1 MRRSLFLFCILP
13 IICAPL
19 GVSAQTFT
27 PSYSANSGTGSSFQG
42 VSFSG
47 VGGAILNC
55 TNIGSTISGAARD
68 LFKSAGGDSTLK
80 AAFSVVSPTSSVPV
94 NDNTVK
100 KIAEKQAK
108 KENCLDGIAY
118 SLAKNILQ
126 QVSNKTLNWV
136 NSGFDGNPLYVRD
149 IDSYLKSIKDQ
160 KLESFLK
167 QVPASNP
174 IFGNAIR
181 SAITQQVTGYTDG
194 RIGQTMNTPEGRAY
208 QAFQQDFTQ
217 GGWSALLNPNNN
229 PIGTYFSAADQ
240 INSTIENAQEN
251 VKSELEQGDGFLTM
265 KKCVEWGV
273 QTSGAATV
281 GGTPLDELPPDST
294 PSGSTTPSVSTS
306 AQKCLRYEN
315 VTPGSIIAQQTAYVT
330 NSAVRQLEQA
340 DKINEV
346 LGSFF
351 DQLLNKLF
359 ANGLGSLGQQ
369 RGTGVSTGL
378 GSNVVFG
385 TNGQPLESFTSANGL
400 LNSDASAAGFTGD
413 LDISR
418 PQQLRTIIKTQ
429 LDYINRARDS
439 RVAME
444 RIVPVLGALDY
455 CLPGPNPTW
464 GSGLSDNLQ
473 AILGS
478 LSQPP
483 ASGPSPSQGFLGTL
497 VGGVLGGLFGGGN
510 NNDTPPPLMAGQPF
524 LYDKVTDT
532 QKKISPQTYLLGA
545 GVVIFGGGNVSQ
557 IPSYIENSLNSLI
570 SDYTNAGFDP
580 ETLAD
585 AYASLEPTVFGQAD
599 ARAFAKNA
607 YKEASRLVSYN
618 RNIVE
623 YDAQYAQSIA
633 DTQDAVE
640 QLQAIHDRVQEI
652 VQIAKADYI
661 AANPSVNLACLNQ
674 AYVLDTT
681 PIVPVD
687 REESDAPNPFVQQSI
702 ISSDYFYSRL

>member
-1 MRRSLFLFCILP
+1 MRRSLFLSCILVTVLFP
-13 IICAPL
+13 MSAH
-19 GVSAQTFT
+19 AQTFA
-27 PSYSANSGTGSSFQG
+27 PNYSTNGGTGSSFQG
-42 VSFSG
+42 VSFTG

-55 TNIGSTISGAARD
+55 TNIGSTISSAARD
-68 LFKSAGGDSTLK
+68 LFKSAGEESGLK
-80 AAFSVVSPTSSVPV
+80 AAFAIPGGES
-94 NDNTVK
+94 TVEVKDDALK
-100 KIAEKQAK
+100 KQAEKQAK

-194 RIGQTMNTPEGRAY
+194 RINQAMNTPEGRAY

-217 GGWSALLNPNNN
+217 GGWSALLNPSNN

-240 INSTIENAQEN
+240 INSTIQNAQQN
-251 VKSELEQGDGFLTM
+251 VRSELEQGDGFLTM

-273 QTSGAATV
+273 QTSGAAVV
-281 GGTPLDELPPDST
+281 GGTPLDELPPGTT
-294 PSGSTTPSVSTS
+294 PSGPTTPAPTTAS
-306 AQKCLRYEN
+306 QKCLRYEN
-315 VTPGSIIAQQTAYVT
+315 VTPGSIIAQQTAYIT

-351 DQLLNKLF
+351 DQLLNNLF
-359 ANGLGSLGQQ
+359 SNGLGSLGRQ
-369 RGTGVSTGL
+369 RGTGVSTGI
-378 GSNVVFG
+378 GANVVLG

-400 LNSDASAAGFTGD
+400 LNSDTGTTGFTGD

-464 GSGLSDNLQ
+464 GNGLSDNLES
-473 AILGS
+473 ILGS
-478 LSQPP
+478 LSQPSP
-483 ASGPSPSQGFLGTL
+483 SGPSAVQGFLNSIP
-497 VGGVLGGLFGGGN
+497 VLGGLFGGGN
-510 NNDTPPPLMAGQPF
+510 NNPPPILAGEPV

-532 QKKISPQTYLLGA
+532 QRQISPQVYTLNPRITL
-545 GVVIFGGGNVSQ
+545 FGSGNVSQ
-557 IPSYIENSLNSLI
+557 IPVYVRDSFKALLT
-570 SDYTNAGFDP
+570 DYANAGFDP
-580 ETLAD
+580 DTLAN
-585 AYASLEPTVFGQAD
+585 AYASIEPTPFGQAD
-599 ARAFAKNA
+599 ARAFVKSA

-623 YDAQYAQSIA
+623 YDIQYAQSIV
-633 DTQDAVE
+633 DTEDAVE
-640 QLQAIHDRVQEI
+640 QLQAIHTRVQEI
-652 VQIAKADYI
+652 VRDAKTAYV
-661 AANPSVNLACLNQ
+661 AANPTVNLTCLNQ

-681 PIVPVD
+681 PIVPVA
-687 REESDAPNPFVQQSI
+687 RVESDAPNPFVQQSI

>member
-1 MRRSLFLFCILP
+1 MRRSLFLSCILTTILVP
-13 IICAPL
+13 VVA
-19 GVSAQTFT
+19 GAQSFT
-27 PSYSANSGTGSSFQG
+27 PNYSSNAGSGSSFQG

-68 LFKSAGGDSTLK
+68 LFKSSGATDGLK
-80 AAFSVVSPTSSVPV
+80 AAFSVPGGSSEVQV
-94 NDNTVK
+94 QDNKLK
-100 KIAEKQAK
+100 KQAEKQAK

-181 SAITQQVTGYTDG
+181 STITQQVTGYTDG

-229 PIGTYFSAADQ
+229 PIGTYFSAADS
-240 INSTIENAQEN
+240 INSSIQNAQQN
-251 VKSELEQGDGFLTM
+251 VQSELEQGDGFLTM

-281 GGTPLDELPPDST
+281 GGIPLDELPPGTT
-294 PSGSTTPSVSTS
+294 PSGTITPAASTS
-306 AQKCLRYEN
+306 GQKCLRYEN
-315 VTPGSIIAQQTAYVT
+315 VTPGSIIAQQTAYIT

-359 ANGLGSLGQQ
+359 TNGLSSTGRQ
-369 RGTGVSTGL
+369 RGTGVGTGM
-378 GSNVVFG
+378 GSNVVLG
-385 TNGQPLESFTSANGL
+385 TNGQPLESFASANNL
-400 LNSDASAAGFTGD
+400 LNSDMSTGGFTGD

-418 PQQLRTIIKTQ
+418 PQQLRAIIKTQ
-429 LDYINRARDS
+429 LDFINRARDS
-439 RVAME
+439 RVAMN
-444 RIVPVLGALDY
+444 RIVPTLGALDY
-455 CLPGPNPTW
+455 CFPGPNPTW

-478 LSQPP
+478 LSQP
-483 ASGPSPSQGFLGTL
+483 AADGPSAFQGFLNSIPII
-497 VGGVLGGLFGGGN
+497 GGLFGGGN
-510 NNDTPPPLMAGQPF
+510 DDPPPVLAGEPV

-532 QKKISPQTYLLGA
+532 QRKITPQTYVLDLGS
-545 GVVIFGGGNVSQ
+545 VLFGGGNVSQ
-557 IPSYIENSLNSLI
+557 IPPYLEGSLNALI
-570 SDYTNAGFDP
+570 TDYTNAGFDP
-580 ETLAD
+580 DTLAD
-585 AYASLEPTVFGQAD
+585 AYANLESTVFAQAD
-599 ARAFAKNA
+599 ARAFARST

-623 YDAQYAQSIA
+623 YDAQYAQTIT
-633 DTQDAVE
+633 DTEDAVE

-652 VQIAKADYI
+652 VRDAKTAYI
-661 AANPSVNLACLNQ
+661 AANPTVNVACLNQ

-681 PIVPVD
+681 PITPVP
-687 REESDAPNPFVQQSI
+687 RIESDTPNPFVLQSI